1 MKIFQGFEMIWEV
14 IVTGYRMYTKIGNE
28 ARGIDMY
35 EESLWFWTIHSI
47 LIGYPLSKL
56 VYGNWEA

>member
-1 MKIFQGFEMIWEV
+1 MNWET
-14 IVTGYRMYTKIGNE
+14 IVTSYRMYTKIGNE

-56 VYGNWEA
+56 IYGNFV